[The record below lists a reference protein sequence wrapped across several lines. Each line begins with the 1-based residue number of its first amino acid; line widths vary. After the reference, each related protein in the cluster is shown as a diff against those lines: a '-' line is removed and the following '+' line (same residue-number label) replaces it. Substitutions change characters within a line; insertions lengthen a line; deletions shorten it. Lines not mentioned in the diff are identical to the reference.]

1 LRFGGYGTVTHGTDA
16 VTNENAHGGIENLL
30 SALFAS
36 LSARLAALILNTLCD
51 CRGKAS
57 GSLLSDRTIHDR
69 FSSFGQC
76 VGRVYSIATY
86 YPCGSE
92 FIRDAKVQ
100 PTEIHRLKYF
110 RE

>member
-1 LRFGGYGTVTHGTDA
+1 LRFGGHGTVTHGTYA
-16 VTNENAHGGIENLL
+16 VTDENAHGGIENLL

-69 FSSFGQC
+69 FSSLNDWQA
-76 VGRVYSIATY
+76 RS
-86 YPCGSE
+86 
-92 FIRDAKVQ
+92 
-100 PTEIHRLKYF
+100 L
-110 RE
+110 